1 MSNYKEQEQPPHFI
15 TAQPDVY
22 DRAYGQMEGF
32 PHTRPSTIT
41 AGNAMGVGGVRSYII
56 ETFRP
61 PDMGDSLFIQITGP
75 EGLQRIHLPAKVTAV
90 IARQSNA
97 MQVAADERA
106 RKARSVA
113 GKARAAADKAA
124 GIQPGFMRGKKTA

>member
-1 MSNYKEQEQPPHFI
+1 MSNYKEQPPHFS
-15 TAQPDVY
+15 TSQPDAY
-22 DRAYGQMEGF
+22 DRAYGQMDGF

-41 AGNAMGVGGVRSYII
+41 AGDTMGIGGVRSYIVQ
-56 ETFRP
+56 TFRP
-61 PDMGDSLFIQITGP
+61 PEMEDSLFIQITGS
-75 EGLQRIHLPAKVTAV
+75 EGLTRIHLPAKVTRV

-106 RKARSVA
+106 RKARSLA